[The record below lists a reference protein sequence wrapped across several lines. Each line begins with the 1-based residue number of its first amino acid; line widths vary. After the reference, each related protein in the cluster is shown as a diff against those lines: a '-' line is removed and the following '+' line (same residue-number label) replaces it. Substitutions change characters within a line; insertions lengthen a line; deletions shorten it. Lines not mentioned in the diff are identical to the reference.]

1 MKLISL
7 ELKNFRQHID
17 STITFTDGVT
27 GIIGPN
33 GSGKSTVLE
42 ALAWA
47 LYGAPAVR
55 GTNDTI
61 RTKASE
67 GGAKVNVALTFEIGG
82 SIYKAART
90 LDGSGRSGSA
100 VLEVDG
106 RPLRSGMS
114 EVSEAI
120 TKLLGMDY
128 RAFFTSFFTGQK
140 ALEFMAAMDGRT
152 RAAAIGKMLGYDRV
166 TKARD
171 KANEDRK
178 GLNREIEG
186 LEKGLADPNELKE
199 RKKAAQTRL
208 SDAKSALD
216 EAEKSQKT
224 STELVDKL
232 KPLKEASDQK
242 SKRFDEVNRRLELD
256 RADVKRSETRLVQL
270 QTELADLEK
279 KEKEYESIK
288 SKLTG
293 YRAEMEEYK
302 NLADLQKHETQRS
315 GFTGQISTLESGLK
329 QLESKLAQMKNAD
342 EQQTRSAIAL
352 SEAEKLL
359 GRADQDI
366 RALREAKVA
375 GEHSLS
381 AQIGQLEAQKSEI
394 QANRAR
400 IAEAG
405 ADGKCPT
412 CERALADEL
421 DTVLANF
428 DGQIRQISDR
438 IGSLLADK
446 SRLQSDTSVLDTAL
460 EGQKR
465 LISEIEALRSEKA
478 KADARVAERDNAVRD
493 IDQRHVELQQVQARL
508 DELPKGFDQARFDH
522 LRQLKESLEPERER
536 GAGLRS
542 SLERLPVVR
551 TEMAEL
557 KAAVDAKKNEIAV
570 SEKSLAELAFSPEER
585 EQLLREFET
594 ASAALNASALQLERM
609 RGEVNIASALLTAID
624 REDEQY
630 KSKLDD
636 LKTKRSERLH
646 LEIVA
651 QAMDKLRAEL
661 NDRIRPELEAI
672 ASDLL
677 SMMTD
682 GRYNTLEI
690 NDSYQ
695 ATIRDD
701 GELKPV
707 ISGGEDDIV
716 NLALRLA
723 ISQMIADRAG
733 QSFSLLILDEVFGSL
748 DDVRRDN
755 VVSLLQNL
763 KNRFEQIILITHVE
777 SIHDAVDNCLWV
789 SFDERTKTS
798 RLIDRI
804 DEFEQPEA
812 GITV

>member
-7 ELKNFRQHID
+7 ELKNFRQHVD
-17 STITFTDGVT
+17 SAITFTDGVT

-61 RTKASE
+61 RTKGGE
-67 GGAKVNVALTFEIGG
+67 GGAKVNVTLTFELGG
-82 SIYKAART
+82 SIYRVVRT

-106 RPLRSGMS
+106 RALRSGMS
-114 EVSEAI
+114 EVSDAI

-140 ALEFMAAMDGRT
+140 ALEFMAAMDGRA

-171 KANEDRK
+171 RANEDRK
-178 GLNREIEG
+178 GLSREIEG
-186 LEKGLADPNELKE
+186 LEKGLADPEELKE
-199 RKKAAQTRL
+199 RKKTAQARL
-208 SDAKSALD
+208 SAAKSALE
-216 EAEKSQKT
+216 EAEKTRKRSA
-224 STELVDKL
+224 EAVDKL

-242 SKRFDEVNRRLELD
+242 AKRFEDISRRLELD
-256 RADVKRSETRLVQL
+256 RADIKRSETRLAQL
-270 QTELADLEK
+270 QTEFADLEAK
-279 KEKEYESIK
+279 QKELDSLK
-288 SKLTG
+288 SKLDDYEQAKVE
-293 YRAEMEEYK
+293 YRKLSE
-302 NLADLQKHETQRS
+302 LQKHEGDRQRLA
-315 GFTGQISTLESGLK
+315 GQIGAIEQDIKRLQAREKSLTKADEEQMRASAALVAGERALAKTDEILRTLRERKVAVEHSTQAQIK
-329 QLESKLAQMKNAD
+329 QLEFQRGEVDSK
-342 EQQTRSAIAL
+342 
-352 SEAEKLL
+352 
-359 GRADQDI
+359 
-366 RALREAKVA
+366 
-375 GEHSLS
+375 
-381 AQIGQLEAQKSEI
+381 
-394 QANRAR
+394 RAR

-405 ADGKCPT
+405 AEGACPT
-412 CERALADEL
+412 CERPLGDEL
-421 DTVLANF
+421 PAVLAGF
-428 DGQIRQISDR
+428 DSQLREIDGQIALLRDVKLVQAADSTRIDR
-438 IGSLLADK
+438 IEDSRDK
-446 SRLQSDTSVLDTAL
+446 VVAQV
-460 EGQKR
+460 EQ
-465 LISEIEALRSEKA
+465 LRNEKSA
-478 KADARVAERDNAVRD
+478 ADALVAERKTVA
-493 IDQRHVELQQVQARL
+493 DQLKSRKDEQVSLIAQIEAI
-508 DELPKGFDQARFDH
+508 PGGFDQAKYAE
-522 LRQLKESLEPERER
+522 LRRLGDELRPIHDRAIALKSALD
-536 GAGLRS
+536 
-542 SLERLPVVR
+542 RLPVVR
-551 TEMAEL
+551 TEIAEIT
-557 KAAVDAKKNEIAV
+557 AACDAKKNEIAG
-570 SEKSLAELAFSPEER
+570 SEKSLAELAFSPKER
-585 EQLLREFET
+585 EELIRKFEA
-594 ASAALNASALQLERM
+594 ASSSLGDSALQLERQM
-609 RGEVNIASALLTAID
+609 GEVKVASTMLTAVE
-624 REDEQY
+624 REEDQY
-630 KSKLDD
+630 KSKLEN
-636 LKTKRSERLH
+636 LKQKRSERMH

-651 QAMDKLRAEL
+651 QAMDRLRAEL

-672 ASDLL
+672 ASELL

-789 SFDERTKTS
+789 TFDERTKTS

-804 DEFEQPEA
+804 EQPEV
-812 GITV
+812 GIATVF